1 MTVGFH
7 YISMIDLIINHV
19 IKFQSLTCLPLLGGW
34 AYLQSQIRSP
44 LATWLVFPAWLSP
57 SLSLIVVSCH
67 CCVIFPTKL
76 DAERKK
82 KQKTNDV
89 KAPDF
94 IFTGPVE
101 VFR

>member
-7 YISMIDLIINHV
+7 YISMVDLIINHV

-57 SLSLIVVSCH
+57 ILKLYQGLAGITSL
-67 CCVIFPTKL
+67 
-76 DAERKK
+76 A
-82 KQKTNDV
+82 
-89 KAPDF
+89 
-94 IFTGPVE
+94 
-101 VFR
+101 